1 MDKLER
7 IGHLVLEALA
17 KAQMLATL
25 RLDADSRA
33 KAADLMR
40 NANESRSKMEALSQ
54 ASESNGKGLDKATLD
69 AALDD
74 LIKTFED
81 VNRKLDDLLAKAKS

>member
-17 KAQMLATL
+17 KARQLATL
-25 RLDADSRA
+25 PLDADSRA

-40 NANESRSKMEALSQ
+40 NANESHKKMEALSQ